1 MLKVN
6 IMNLNNEFATLKEE
20 IDAVVNKKSIEEKK
34 KINNLNKLRSNM
46 SELITLIS
54 NSLSAKHDLYQDLLK
69 LTCNIDLD
77 HKDVKKADW
86 CFTLKDY
93 NYSVKLKLETNDKN
107 DIRLNLY
114 QIPKPNFIFYILNQ
128 DGNWKFA
135 KVKYGN
141 TRLEV
146 YSNYTNINNAGYDYS
161 FSQIKESNIV
171 WLSDLSE
178 LTDCILSEVICDIK
192 ENVKRK

>member
-20 IDAVVNKKSIEEKK
+20 IDAVVNKKSIEEKQ

-114 QIPKPNFIFYILNQ
+114 QIPKPNFIFYILN
-128 DGNWKFA
+128 
-135 KVKYGN
+135 
-141 TRLEV
+141 
-146 YSNYTNINNAGYDYS
+146 NNNQS
-161 FSQIKESNIV
+161 P
-171 WLSDLSE
+171 
-178 LTDCILSEVICDIK
+178 C
-192 ENVKRK
+192 